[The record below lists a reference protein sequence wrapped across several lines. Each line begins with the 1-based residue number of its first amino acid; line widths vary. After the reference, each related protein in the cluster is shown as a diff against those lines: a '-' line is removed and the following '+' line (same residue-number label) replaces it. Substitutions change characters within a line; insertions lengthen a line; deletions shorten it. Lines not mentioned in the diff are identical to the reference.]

1 MRKLLSLF
9 LVALFVLGT
18 SAVCHAGKGRIAF
31 VHVKVENE
39 VLVLDGIKVVEGNM
53 KHPRRLNLVEGHLY
67 FEVLDISGKR
77 LFEGTVPD
85 PSSRRLEY
93 ADEDG
98 TLHSTT
104 VEVESPFISIR
115 IPFDEAA
122 KTVKFYRVEI
132 SGPGK
137 AKLAKAPE
145 VFGSVA
151 IELGEV
157 GHEE

>member
-1 MRKLLSLF
+1 MRKLISVTLL
-9 LVALFVLGT
+9 LLAVLEVST
-18 SAVCHAGKGRIAF
+18 ACHAGKGRIAF
-31 VHVKVENE
+31 VHLRVENE
-39 VLVLDGIKVVEGNM
+39 VLVLDDIKVVEGNM
-53 KHPRRLNLVEGHLY
+53 KYPRRLNLVEGHLY
-67 FEVLDISGKR
+67 FEVLDVSGKR
-77 LFEGTVPD
+77 LFEGTVSD

-98 TLHSTT
+98 ALHSTT
-104 VEVESPFISIR
+104 VVIEDPFISIR
-115 IPFDEAA
+115 IPFDETA
-122 KTVKFYRVEI
+122 KTVKFYRIEI

-145 VFGSVA
+145 AFGSVT